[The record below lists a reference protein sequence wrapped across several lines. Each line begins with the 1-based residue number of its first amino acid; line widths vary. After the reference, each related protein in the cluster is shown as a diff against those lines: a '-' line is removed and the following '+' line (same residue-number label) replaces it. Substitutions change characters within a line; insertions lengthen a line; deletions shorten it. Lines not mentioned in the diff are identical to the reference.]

1 MLLKTKA
8 LFSNKLKVFLVY
20 TLVTNVI
27 SMELNKKEETQK
39 LYYSISEVSEMF
51 DLNASTIRFWEKEFD
66 ALKPTKNKK
75 GNRLFTKKDID
86 YIGLIVDLV
95 KQQGFTIQGAKD
107 QLKGKQISKSQFA
120 KREEAI
126 QRLNDIK
133 AKLIQL
139 NDGIEGG

>member
-1 MLLKTKA
+1 
-8 LFSNKLKVFLVY
+8 
-20 TLVTNVI
+20 
-27 SMELNKKEETQK
+27 MELNKKEETQK

-66 ALKPTKNKK
+66 ILKPTKNKK

-107 QLKGKQISKSQFA
+107 QLKGKQVSKSQLA
-120 KREEAI
+120 KREEVI
-126 QRLNDIK
+126 QRLNEIK

-139 NDGIEGG
+139 NDNIEED

>member
-1 MLLKTKA
+1 LLLKTKA

-139 NDGIEGG
+139 NDSIEGG